1 MYVNVCKCNSSSN
14 VPFLKKIKYLHN
26 STLPDAD
33 IFFPPHSTKNSQT
46 FKFRKKTEH
55 WYKVEFPR
63 VSGDFALE
71 HCRTLQNITEHYT
84 STHDNPLKITISK
97 TLTLLDRHGII
108 RNNRERRNIFAED
121 VERIVLAVASGSIV
135 RSFRLRVARIVPYH
149 IETEVSPRT
158 NKTKEKESA

>member
-14 VPFLKKIKYLHN
+14 VPFLKNYKGLF

-33 IFFPPHSTKNSQT
+33 IFFTPHSTKNSQT

-71 HCRTLQNITEHYT
+71 HCRTLQNNTEHYT
-84 STHDNPLKITISK
+84 STYDNPLKITISK
-97 TLTLLDRHGII
+97 TLTLPDRHDII
-108 RNNRERRNIFAED
+108 RNNRERRKFLQRMLN
-121 VERIVLAVASGSIV
+121 VLFWLSLAAASFG
-135 RSFRLRVARIVPYH
+135 L
-149 IETEVSPRT
+149 
-158 NKTKEKESA
+158 SAYGWRGLFPII